1 MGTNHLGFR
10 YFTYRDRAARTRR
23 QIVLFFVFSALGV
36 AMESGLF
43 YAGYHG
49 LGLDGP
55 FASNAVKALSIVLA
69 SAFRFGVH
77 RTWVFQ
83 HEEPAA
89 PGPGR
94 GAT

>member
-1 MGTNHLGFR
+1 
-10 YFTYRDRAARTRR
+10 
-23 QIVLFFVFSALGV
+23 
-36 AMESGLF
+36 MESGLF
-43 YAGYHG
+43 CAGYHG

-55 FASNAVKALSIVLA
+55 FASDAVKAPAVVSA

-77 RTWVFQ
+77 RTWVFR

-89 PGPGR
+89 PAPGR